1 MAFHEVV
8 CSYAKHQ
15 ILVKVEQWEEDLMTP
30 ASIKWQVDNILTSD
44 PETKTSFE
52 NVTRAESWL
61 TGKCQQLFYNRKVSV
76 IIYSM

>member
-8 CSYAKHQ
+8 CSYARHQ
-15 ILVKVEQWEEDLMTP
+15 ILVKVEQLEEDTLFP
-30 ASIKWQVDNILTSD
+30 ANIKWQVDNLLTSD
-44 PETKTSFE
+44 TEAKTSFE

-61 TGKCQQLFYNRKVSV
+61 TAKCQPLFYNRKVSV